1 MDRDQQDLRQASAR
15 AFFESLEQMN
25 ELARAQEK
33 SQNTKTNPQSTGSNP
48 TKQKKPKATF
58 SFAELEEAIAD
69 IEQFMQS
76 KEQNPPESQE

>member
-15 AFFESLEQMN
+15 AFFESLDQMN

-33 SQNTKTNPQSTGSNP
+33 SQKAKPNPQSTGSTP
-48 TKQKKPKATF
+48 AKQKKPKAAF
-58 SFAELEEAIAD
+58 SFAELEDAIAD

-76 KEQNPPESQE
+76 REQQSPESQE